1 MEEIR
6 INKYISE
13 SGICSRRAA
22 EELIK
27 LGRVKING
35 KVITELGTRVKN
47 NDLVEVN
54 GHDITNVQQKRY
66 IILNKPIGYVTT
78 SKEQFNRKSIL
89 DIVNIKERVYP
100 VGRLD
105 MYSEGLLI
113 LTNDGEITNAITHPS
128 KHISKTYI
136 ATLNKEITKIDI
148 LKLEGGINIGG
159 YITSKAL
166 VKKLENNSIQITIF
180 EGKNRQIRK
189 MCECIGYKVIKLKR
203 VSIGKLELGNLKSG
217 EYKEITYEEI
227 KKVFE

>member
-6 INKYISE
+6 INKYIAG

-27 LGRVKING
+27 LGKVKING
-35 KVITELGTRVKN
+35 KVITELGTKVKN

-54 GHDITNVQQKRY
+54 EHDITNVQQKRY

-89 DIVNIKERVYP
+89 DLVNIEERVYP

-136 ATLNKEITKIDI
+136 ATLNKEIAKIDI
-148 LKLEGGINIGG
+148 LKLEGGIDIGG
-159 YITSKAL
+159 YVTSKAL

-189 MCECIGYKVIKLKR
+189 MCECIGYTVIKLKR

>member
-1 MEEIR
+1 VEEIR

-13 SGICSRRAA
+13 SGSCSRRAA

-35 KVITELGTRVKN
+35 KVITELGTKVKN

-54 GHDITNVQQKRY
+54 EHDITNVQQKRY

-89 DIVNIKERVYP
+89 DLVNIEERVYP

-136 ATLNKEITKIDI
+136 ATLNKEITKIDM
-148 LKLEGGINIGG
+148 LKLENGIDIGG
-159 YITSKAL
+159 YVTSKAF

>member
-27 LGRVKING
+27 LGKVKING
-35 KVITELGTRVKN
+35 KVITELGTKVKN

-54 GHDITNVQQKRY
+54 EHDITNVQQKRY

-89 DIVNIKERVYP
+89 DLVNIEERVYP

-136 ATLNKEITKIDI
+136 ATLNKEIAKIDI
-148 LKLEGGINIGG
+148 LKLEGGIDIGG
-159 YITSKAL
+159 YVTSKAL

-189 MCECIGYKVIKLKR
+189 MCECIGYTVIKLKR

>member
-13 SGICSRRAA
+13 SGSCSRRAA

-35 KVITELGTRVKN
+35 KVITELGTKVKN

-54 GHDITNVQQKRY
+54 EHDITNVQQKRY

-89 DIVNIKERVYP
+89 DLVNIEERVYP

-136 ATLNKEITKIDI
+136 ATLNKEITKIDM
-148 LKLEGGINIGG
+148 LKLENGIDIGG
-159 YITSKAL
+159 YVTSKAF